1 MVREGLGKSMAE
13 IERNRN
19 TGPPPQQMQQQQ
31 QMQNSMYRNPNIS
44 LTQSGVLSEAVRSER
59 YE

>member
-19 TGPPPQQMQQQQ
+19 SGPPQQQPPTMYRPPNMPMQQA
-31 QMQNSMYRNPNIS
+31 
-44 LTQSGVLSEAVRSER
+44 GVGLSDAVRSER
-59 YE
+59 